1 MTEEQALEI
10 ARWELAQE
18 LAISGRIAEAERRA
32 RDRLQRQSSSS
43 RELADLIDA
52 FNTLGIRT
60 VRDFQ
65 LSAPFKT
72 APRPKAPG
80 SGAVTFHFSVTHV
93 SKTNHTVAAY
103 ARRSPSGNAAH
114 YESYIEREGAAET
127 FIDPE
132 SPAFAAG
139 HKGLSNGGFQSR
151 EESGTVPG
159 EHEEEGAVVVS
170 SFGNLGDTREE
181 RLEFWRKLESAER
194 SPGNH
199 SFIINPFRGADF
211 WDAVERYANAG
222 HSIPE
227 HLGKAMDHCRNRADP
242 YKARLGDHE
251 AIALLKFAQT
261 MGDFQTDGA
270 IKVSPGRG
278 GRVQT
283 RIIAELPHEITA
295 AQRLTLARKYCEAF
309 EEQRL
314 RYWAVI
320 HAPDKHNDRRN
331 FHLHIVL
338 SERPAKRIFNPD
350 TIASDWDFDIV
361 EEYLSGCRHKRTR
374 RPLMQP
380 RIRAMNRREWVKSE
394 RQRYCTILNSALE
407 EAGRSKRYDSRSY
420 KDMGVPQKARK
431 RIDPKIYAK
440 ERKGQRTEQGL
451 ATARQQWS
459 AAIGELHEQSIK
471 AATHV
476 DQTSN
481 KNRGFLNLLYSAG
494 HSDAGVIQS
503 LVRRT
508 TDLHSLLLSAAL
520 SEIAANFVADKMV
533 SRARLKAPSD
543 RTRVDKLLIEVASE
557 IRTTEVKQFR
567 ALAEKVW
574 AECNEAASRIAQIR
588 NGYIRAVQMNMFREM
603 VNRVAPPILAPRQQL
618 KPVKAMEERVVGQ
631 TPDIEAS
638 KAVVPPKY
646 TPRFDPSPERKAV
659 ETPKKATS
667 GSERPRS
674 IREIFGSKSP
684 IENRRLP
691 QSKGASNRSGPRD
704 IALSSNSQTGSKPAE
719 REAPRQQES
728 KSSPPPVAD
737 QSKRASTEKAPDP
750 TRNMS
755 VQPSSALEPLMSNE
769 RSQDLSKES
778 QQLTRPASEAVGSK
792 PNQSGLE
799 RSPLE
804 EVKQLK
810 KAMVPVLPQTEDK
823 SHTPPQM
830 PGGAPPIVIDEEET
844 VEREKREKE
853 ALAAS
858 ANKEQPA
865 TPPSAIEAYKRAMAK
880 KIRDNRGPG
889 M

>member
-1 MTEEQALEI
+1 MTEEHALEI
-10 ARWELAQE
+10 ACRELAQA

-32 RDRLQRQSSSS
+32 RDRLKRRSSSS
-43 RELADLIDA
+43 RELAALIEA
-52 FNTLGIRT
+52 LNTPGLRSA
-60 VRDFQ
+60 RDFQ

-72 APRPKAPG
+72 APRPKAPD

-114 YESYIEREGAAET
+114 YGSYIEREGAAET

-132 SPAFAAG
+132 PPSFAVG
-139 HKGLSNGGFQSR
+139 HKDLSDGGFRLR
-151 EESGTVPG
+151 EESGTAPG
-159 EHEEEGAVVVS
+159 GYEEEGAVVVA

-227 HLGKAMDHCRNRADP
+227 HLGKAMDDCRNRMDP
-242 YKARLGDHE
+242 YKVRLADSE
-251 AIALLKFAQT
+251 AIALLKFAHT
-261 MGDFQTDGA
+261 MGDFQATGA

-331 FHLHIVL
+331 FHLHVVL

-350 TIASDWDFDIV
+350 TITSDWDFDIV
-361 EEYLSGCRHKRTR
+361 EEYLSDCRHKRTR
-374 RPLMQP
+374 RRFMQP
-380 RIRAMNRREWVKSE
+380 RIRAMNSREWVKSE

-459 AAIGELHEQSIK
+459 AAIDELHEQSIK
-471 AATHV
+471 ASNHV
-476 DQTSN
+476 DQTSK
-481 KNRGFLNLLYSAG
+481 KNRSFLNLLYSTG
-494 HSDAGVIQS
+494 HPDTGVIQS

-520 SEIAANFVADKMV
+520 AEIAANFVAGKMV

-557 IRTTEVKQFR
+557 IRATEVKRFR

-574 AECNEAASRIAQIR
+574 AECDETVSKIARICNEYVRTFQR
-588 NGYIRAVQMNMFREM
+588 NMFREM
-603 VNRVAPPILAPRQQL
+603 VSRVASPVPMQRHQP
-618 KPVKAMEERVVGQ
+618 KPVKTWDLERAELMAEMEAL
-631 TPDIEAS
+631 EA
-638 KAVVPPKY
+638 KWLPKY
-646 TPRFDPSPERKAV
+646 TPLSGPSPEPQAIG
-659 ETPKKATS
+659 TPKPMTS
-667 GSERPRS
+667 LDAERPSLRA
-674 IREIFGSKSP
+674 IFGSEPARREPPSP
-684 IENRRLP
+684 REPRSSPP
-691 QSKGASNRSGPRD
+691 Q
-704 IALSSNSQTGSKPAE
+704 
-719 REAPRQQES
+719 
-728 KSSPPPVAD
+728 SSPPPAAD
-737 QSKRASTEKAPDP
+737 RSKLASTEKASDP
-750 TRNMS
+750 TRTTS
-755 VQPSSALEPLMSNE
+755 AQPSSVLKPSTGNE
-769 RSQDLSKES
+769 RSHDLPKKS
-778 QQLTRPASEAVGSK
+778 QQLTRPVSEAVGSK
-792 PNQSGLE
+792 PNRSGLE

-804 EVKQLK
+804 EVKQRNK
-810 KAMVPVLPQTEDK
+810 PKVPVLSQAEDK
-823 SHTPPQM
+823 PHTPPQT
-830 PGGAPPIVIDEEET
+830 PGGAPPIVIDEEEAR
-844 VEREKREKE
+844 ERKKRDREDLT
-853 ALAAS
+853 AT

-865 TPPSAIEAYKRAMAK
+865 APSSVDKDRQLSAMD
-880 KIRDNRGPG
+880 IMRMRMLRENVRGR
-889 M
+889 